1 MLFEASSLLVWRLW
15 MLFLTELKP
24 ARFTV
29 HNDLYYLLAIYWEAG
44 TNISY
49 LLL

>member
-29 HNDLYYLLAIYWEAG
+29 HNDLYLLFIG
-44 TNISY
+44 N
-49 LLL
+49 LLGGWDQY